1 MTVDVSAKLFPNVAT
16 LIIQLIST
24 GVLLF
29 FFKKFLWIPVQNYF
43 AKRADFIESQINE
56 AKDMNAKAK
65 AFVEE
70 SEAQSKKSALEYRE
84 IIAQAKQDANKVR
97 DDIVAEAN
105 ATAANKIAQAEKA
118 IEAEKAQAKEELKEE
133 MVDIAIDVASQVMQ
147 KDMNTKENKALV
159 EDFVKKVN

>member
-29 FFKKFLWIPVQNYF
+29 FFKKFLWVPVQNYF

-70 SEAQSKKSALEYRE
+70 SEAQSKKSAMEYRE
-84 IIAQAKQDANKVR
+84 IVAQAKQDANKVR
-97 DDIVAEAN
+97 DDIIAEAN
-105 ATAANKIAQAEKA
+105 QTAASKIAQAEKA

-133 MVDIAIDVASQVMQ
+133 MIDIAIDVASQVMH